1 MRPIT
6 LSPSL
11 NKHSSFSGMAAVPAA
26 DASPPDAQ
34 PTSAPELRADMTTV
48 EVVEYMQRFQLAD
61 GSKIFTNYTSGLE
74 RVVVAAQ
81 LFDHVKEV
89 GVQPRAPDRRTAAAD
104 MRGQLQLREQ

>member
-1 MRPIT
+1 
-6 LSPSL
+6 
-11 NKHSSFSGMAAVPAA
+11 MATIPPA

-34 PTSAPELRADMTTV
+34 STSAPELRADMTTV

-89 GVQPRAPDRRTAAAD
+89 GVQPRARPIVGLPQPICAGSCSSASSDGGSSRRRNSAIH
-104 MRGQLQLREQ
+104 G